1 MITSAQ
7 VAETSVTTT
16 DNSHSQ
22 DYTHPNDTI
31 LSLIVIFDRRVYG
44 RREKHIVL
52 YIVWWVYVLE
62 HNLTPYL
69 HRNVK

>member
-22 DYTHPNDTI
+22 DNTHPNDTI
-31 LSLIVIFDRRVYG
+31 PSLIVIFDRRVYG

-52 YIVWWVYVLE
+52 YIV
-62 HNLTPYL
+62 
-69 HRNVK
+69 